1 VVPSIRALQAAEL
14 VAPDGPATSKLPVIL
29 VGDLNSDAKTA
40 VQPGDGQAYET
51 LVAAGMRERST
62 YEPLGCCLNT
72 ALLPVADGGAA
83 SQFDHKVDH
92 IMTRDPKQVKLVNS
106 SVTGRQPQNGFW
118 DSDHAGLFSTLK
130 IYP

>member
-1 VVPSIRALQAAEL
+1 
-14 VAPDGPATSKLPVIL
+14 
-29 VGDLNSDAKTA
+29 
-40 VQPGDGQAYET
+40 
-51 LVAAGMRERST
+51 MRERST
-62 YEPLGCCLNT
+62 HKPLGCCLDT
-72 ALLPVADGGAA
+72 SLLPVADGGAA

-106 SVTGRQPQNGFW
+106 SVTGRSPQNGFW